1 MRPYSSG
8 GSVSAMVSPT
18 CAAGL
23 RLLRVVEADLVRR
36 VLDGLDHQHVAR
48 QPQFA
53 GLGIDLGVDVGLGA
67 VARPRRLGDR
77 VLHRGDDDRAV
88 DRLLAGDRV
97 GDLQQLEPVGA
108 DGHRSFSFVL
118 GAAPDLAGCALK
130 RVLVLGRAADC
141 RSPVDC
147 RSRAARSRSACL
159 PRRSDSA
166 ISASVSTSFA
176 SAMSSIGSMTSAVS
190 PAVASSRRMRAM
202 LPSAPSSWPRKRLR
216 PSTATAISIFTTLP
230 A

>member
-23 RLLRVVEADLVRR
+23 RFLASSSADLVGR

-48 QPQFA
+48 QPQLA
-53 GLGIDLGVDVGLGA
+53 GLGVDLGVDVGLGA
-67 VARPRRLGDR
+67 VARPRRLGDG

-118 GAAPDLAGCALK
+118 GAVPGLAGVARK
-130 RVLVLGRAADC
+130 RVVWGRWIVAA
-141 RSPVDC
+141 VDC
-147 RSRAARSRSACL
+147 RWASRAAARVSACL

-166 ISASVSTSFA
+166 ISASVSTSLA
-176 SAMSSIGSMTSAVS
+176 SAMSSIGSMMSAVS

-202 LPSAPSSWPRKRLR
+202 LPSAPSNWPRKRLR
-216 PSTATAISIFTTLP
+216 PSTATAISILTKLL